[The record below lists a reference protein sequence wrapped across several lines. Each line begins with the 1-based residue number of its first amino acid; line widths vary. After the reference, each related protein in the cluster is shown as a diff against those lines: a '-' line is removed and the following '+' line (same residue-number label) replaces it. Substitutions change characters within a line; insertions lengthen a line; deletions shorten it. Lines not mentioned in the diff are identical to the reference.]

1 MNEIDIQI
9 KQHEDQIKILCEQL
23 KNSINLEDKFNISNN
38 ITKEKDFIIS
48 LLKIKDS
55 FTINN
60 EEKESIINIDKNQ
73 NEKNNCKNNNEKKH
87 KKDKKEIM
95 QNSYIKDIKDNNDN
109 HLCVMDEVEENNFAR
124 SSFYYDND
132 KNKISTKFLKK
143 YEKGN
148 FIYFECNKRRAGCK
162 GKCKFNKS
170 TKMAYMIEE
179 CNKDIIHDNRSF
191 EMFYDDFKKNNI
203 KNYNMFFKKYQ
214 EYFVKVLFLENKA
227 KNFNDII
234 REFSKS
240 YKNNF
245 ILTQKEVNDIKYLTI
260 GKNNNLDFFSIM

>member
-60 EEKESIINIDKNQ
+60 KEKESIINIDKNQ
-73 NEKNNCKNNNEKKH
+73 NDKNNCKNNNEKKH

-109 HLCVMDEVEENNFAR
+109 HLCVMDGVEENNFAR

-132 KNKISTKFLKK
+132 KNKISK
-143 YEKGN
+143 
-148 FIYFECNKRRAGCK
+148 I
-162 GKCKFNKS
+162 
-170 TKMAYMIEE
+170 
-179 CNKDIIHDNRSF
+179 
-191 EMFYDDFKKNNI
+191 FKKI
-203 KNYNMFFKKYQ
+203 
-214 EYFVKVLFLENKA
+214 
-227 KNFNDII
+227 
-234 REFSKS
+234 
-240 YKNNF
+240 
-245 ILTQKEVNDIKYLTI
+245 
-260 GKNNNLDFFSIM
+260 

>member
-1 MNEIDIQI
+1 
-9 KQHEDQIKILCEQL
+9 
-23 KNSINLEDKFNISNN
+23 
-38 ITKEKDFIIS
+38 
-48 LLKIKDS
+48 
-55 FTINN
+55 
-60 EEKESIINIDKNQ
+60 
-73 NEKNNCKNNNEKKH
+73 
-87 KKDKKEIM
+87 M

-109 HLCVMDEVEENNFAR
+109 HLYVMDEVEENNFAR

-170 TKMAYMIEE
+170 TKIAYMIEE

-234 REFSKS
+234 REFSKN

-260 GKNNNLDFFSIM
+260 GKNNNLDFFQLCNTLKIDDNKKLEVTDITPNYSLIIYINFKIFLNI